1 MIRCEWF
8 CETGMQMNL
17 WFLDM
22 RGVRYDFLS
31 EILSFAVNR
40 NKDGQENV
48 LLLHKPE
55 CGLCAITV
63 EPPPTEG
70 GTSLL
75 IYISVRKIDVQSG
88 DFIWSWKKVFI

>member
-1 MIRCEWF
+1 
-8 CETGMQMNL
+8 
-17 WFLDM
+17 M

-31 EILSFAVNR
+31 EILSFAANR
-40 NKDGQENV
+40 NKDGQEDD
-48 LLLHKPE
+48 LLHKPE
-55 CGLCAITV
+55 CDLCAITV

-88 DFIWSWKKVFI
+88 DFI